1 MNCKES
7 RLAALTL
14 FVFLVQI
21 NACRNN
27 RESAKEICLPE
38 ELIVLS
44 QCVIETNNHNE
55 HPDVFIL
62 FNIDCAK
69 CLEEISK
76 VEGVIKNLVEKDNR
90 VSLVLSGE
98 NLGFFMETFPDLI
111 SNAITVYYDR
121 YNTFIHDNSIE
132 NNGNIL
138 LVFASSKSKI
148 KLISLNQY
156 IARNRSFLATK
167 L

>member
-1 MNCKES
+1 MNYKVS

-21 NACRNN
+21 SACRDN

-38 ELIVLS
+38 ELIVLNQS
-44 QCVIETNNHNE
+44 VIETNNHSE

-69 CLEEISK
+69 CLEEMSK
-76 VEGVIKNLVEKDNR
+76 VEGVIKNLIERDNR

-98 NLGFFMETFPDLI
+98 NLGFFMETFPDI
-111 SNAITVYYDR
+111 INTTITVYYDR

-138 LVFASSKSKI
+138 LVFASLKGKI
-148 KLISLNQY
+148 KSISLNQY
-156 IARNRSFLATK
+156 VVKNRSFFTTEL
-167 L
+167 